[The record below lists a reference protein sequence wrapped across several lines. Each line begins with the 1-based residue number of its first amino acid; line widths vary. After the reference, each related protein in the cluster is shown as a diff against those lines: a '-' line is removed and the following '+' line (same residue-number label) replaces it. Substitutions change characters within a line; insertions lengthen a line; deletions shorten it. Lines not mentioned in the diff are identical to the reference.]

1 MQITLCSIDM
11 RRIVKG
17 LYLVSK
23 KYFFIRKKNWS
34 AKAILI
40 KNFNSQ
46 TFNTLAKSIAG
57 QCIS

>member
-23 KYFFIRKKNWS
+23 KYLFISKKKGS
-34 AKAILI
+34 QKAIFKQYLN
-40 KNFNSQ
+40 KSWFNY
-46 TFNTLAKSIAG
+46 
-57 QCIS
+57 